1 MHKLNRPTELV
12 ALTTARNSYDGTVSV
27 QEAWS
32 VFGDNGDRT
41 RVREQLESVQNDL
54 CAYCENS
61 LSNDG
66 HIDHFKPK
74 SLNWRLTFDW
84 DNLVVSCS
92 HNDSCG
98 KKKDDDFETYW
109 INPYSTDPK
118 GMFKFYANGQIE
130 GTSETAKN
138 IINDFGLDC
147 PRLEIKRE
155 GVLSLYQSTLLD
167 LATEQ
172 PEALEYFLQTQES
185 PFPTAH
191 KQILNEIIGA

>member
-12 ALTTARNSYDGTVSV
+12 ELTIARNAYDGTSSV
-27 QEAWS
+27 QEAWNT
-32 VFGDNGDRT
+32 FGNNGDRT
-41 RVREQLESVQNDL
+41 KVREQLESVQNDL

-61 LSNDG
+61 LSNNG

-74 SLNWRLTFDW
+74 SSNWRLTFDW
-84 DNLVVSCS
+84 DNLVVSCI

-98 KKKDDDFETYW
+98 EKKGNDFESYW
-109 INPYSTDPK
+109 INPYARDPS
-118 GMFKFYANGQIE
+118 GMFTFYANGQIE
-130 GTSETAKN
+130 GNSDDAEN

-147 PRLEIKRE
+147 PRLEIKRKDI
-155 GVLSLYQSTLLD
+155 LTLYQNILLD